1 MPNDIAKEPGSA
13 KEDSSPNPSPGSN
26 ADPAFLQEPK
36 IAVGLDAVRLRE
48 RLAER
53 VQAWE
58 RPQPVPEPEVVKISP
73 RKPAKSGAT
82 FRRVA
87 KAALALAVALALG
100 WTPLQRL
107 LQTTSSEAAVNAR
120 LITLRAPIDGEISL
134 QSQLVDAGAAVLA
147 GDEILRIVNRRADRS
162 RVDDLRRTIAGFES
176 ERAALEQRKQQLEGL
191 LGGLRKQRDAFQQGR
206 VKQLTA
212 RIEELTSEIA
222 AAQAQASEAAST
234 LDRTQ
239 KLKNTGY
246 QSQAA
251 LLRADRDQKMTAN
264 TAEALRHRLNGATV
278 ELDAA
283 RAGLF
288 VGDSYNDIPRTAQR
302 VDEITQQVIDVA
314 GQLSERNSRISQLQS
329 ELSDEEKRFA
339 DLSSASVVAP
349 VPGRVWEVLTANG
362 EEVKSGQDLV
372 RVLDCGGVVVTAAV
386 SEAVYNDLQLGQAAT
401 FHLRGE
407 SEERPGHIVGL
418 NGLAAVP
425 ANLAIEQKSLAREPY
440 HVTVQVHSLGARSD
454 CFVGRT
460 GKVTFDTSTSVA
472 KTRSAAANP

>member
-1 MPNDIAKEPGSA
+1 MLQKYLIRIQENFSFQK
-13 KEDSSPNPSPGSN
+13 SPGSST
-26 ADPAFLQEPK
+26 DPTFLQEPK
-36 IAVGLDAVRLRE
+36 VAAGLDAVRLQE

-53 VQAWE
+53 VHRWE
-58 RPQPVPEPEVVKISP
+58 SPQPVSEPEVVKAPSP
-73 RKPAKSGAT
+73 PTKKRQLLWRGM
-82 FRRVA
+82 

-100 WTPLQRL
+100 WSPLQRL

-120 LITLRAPIDGEISL
+120 LITLRARIDGEIDL
-134 QSQLVDAGAAVLA
+134 RSQLADAGAAVLA

-162 RVDDLRRTIAGFES
+162 RVDDVRRTIAGFES
-176 ERAALEQRKQQLEGL
+176 ERTALEQRKQQLEGL
-191 LGGLRKQRDAFQQGR
+191 LEGLRKQRDAFQQGR
-206 VKQLTA
+206 VEQLTA
-212 RIEELTSEIA
+212 RVEELTSEIA
-222 AAQAQASEAAST
+222 AAQAQEAEAAST

-239 KLKNTGY
+239 KLKSTGY

-251 LLRADRDQKMTAN
+251 FLRADRDEKMAAN
-264 TAEALRHRLNGATV
+264 AAAALRHRLSGTKV

-314 GQLSERNSRISQLQS
+314 GQLSERKSRISQLQT
-329 ELSDEEKRFA
+329 ELADEEKRFA
-339 DLSSASVVAP
+339 DLSSARVVSP

-401 FHLRGE
+401 FHLRGD
-407 SEERPGHIVGL
+407 S
-418 NGLAAVP
+418 
-425 ANLAIEQKSLAREPY
+425 
-440 HVTVQVHSLGARSD
+440 
-454 CFVGRT
+454 
-460 GKVTFDTSTSVA
+460 
-472 KTRSAAANP
+472 